1 MRMRSVMPSISV
13 APFAHLTI
21 LQVANFVLHL
31 LFGGARADQLR
42 HAAQVAGCPKL
53 KRLNE
58 QQYADHDEHR
68 EAGDPER
75 LRNDGRRFQPGLA
88 ARTRSPR
95 LRYDTQPMP
104 RNERKE
110 ADQKNERERIKRQPY
125 FLREEHVE

>member
-42 HAAQVAGCPKL
+42 HAAQVRGCPKL

-68 EAGDPER
+68 DARDPQPLPNDRPRFPPR
-75 LRNDGRRFQPGLA
+75 LT
-88 ARTRSPR
+88 ARTRGPR
-95 LRYDTQPMP
+95 LRYDTRP
-104 RNERKE
+104 
-110 ADQKNERERIKRQPY
+110 I
-125 FLREEHVE
+125 